1 MYYLSSYKKRLL
13 ISVCVL
19 STLVI
24 TSTTAFADN
33 IDSGAYINLNAGVGG
48 QLSSENISGGLASSI
63 NVGYNFNHY
72 LAMDVGFNSIGG
84 LGLSGI
90 SNSKIYALS
99 AKGSLPLGDVF
110 YLYGRLGL
118 GYENSSYTNIW
129 NNTSEYNTT
138 VTLIAAGASFQL
150 GKHFEL
156 HLEDSFFSP
165 LNSQPPATTTNMLQL
180 GVQYNF

>member
-1 MYYLSSYKKRLL
+1 
-13 ISVCVL
+13 VL
-19 STLVI
+19 SKLVI
-24 TSTTAFADN
+24 TSTTAFADS
-33 IDSGAYINLNAGVGG
+33 IDSGVYINLNAGVGG

-90 SNSKIYALS
+90 SGSKIYALS
-99 AKGSLPLGDVF
+99 AKGSLPLGEVF

-118 GYENSSYTNIW
+118 GYENFSYTSYTNIW
-129 NNTSEYNTT
+129 NNTKEYNTT

-165 LNSQPPATTTNMLQL
+165 LNSQPPATTSNMLQL